1 MVNGRV
7 YVMDVDDTIILHT
20 KERHNIYNMN
30 NDTELKD
37 LINDLNHVG
46 LYLYTNGTYGH
57 GYKVAENLQLND
69 IIDGIFARD
78 NIPSMKPLN
87 SSFNYVNNMITDYR
101 RNSYEI
107 IFFDDFLDNLET
119 ARSFGWKT
127 VWISNDFLRKPLSI
141 DYSFPNIYDALMYFS
156 LKERY

>member
-1 MVNGRV
+1 MTSVSI

-87 SSFNYVNNMITDYR
+87 SSFNCCGL
-101 RNSYEI
+101 EI
-107 IFFDDFLDNLET
+107 
-119 ARSFGWKT
+119 S
-127 VWISNDFLRKPLSI
+127 
-141 DYSFPNIYDALMYFS
+141 
-156 LKERY
+156 

>member
-1 MVNGRV
+1 MHQEIKEQGNRKFLKLNKDEHLVR
-7 YVMDVDDTIILHT
+7 LHIGL
-20 KERHNIYNMN
+20 E
-30 NDTELKD
+30 DPKD

-107 IFFDDFLDNLET
+107 IFFDDLLDNLET